1 MSTDQYFSYF
11 HEDQENA
18 IISSAGEKSII
29 NFIYLLSNFKLLFY
43 LQGNQENRVVVYDRK
58 VVDYINFILRAGD
71 IADCPPD
78 KVSIGNCLM
87 NKMCS
92 PSNIAYIY
100 LVQFVLP
107 LICFN

>member
-1 MSTDQYFSYF
+1 MLYFF
-11 HEDQENA
+11 N
-18 IISSAGEKSII
+18 
-29 NFIYLLSNFKLLFY
+29 

-78 KVSIGNCLM
+78 KVSIGNVNCCL

-100 LVQFVLP
+100 RVRFVLP
-107 LICFN
+107 FICIKFTLKLA